1 MPCPLSPSVSP
12 LLTPGLCHA
21 AVSCPVSIPFTAPVL
36 TLSTVAL
43 CRDLCRSVSL
53 GCDSL
58 SSRSVAAAPEP
69 AGAAMAAVQ
78 TPETEALLESGA
90 DRPLRE
96 TEALLAE
103 SAGEESDSGD
113 GESGGSR
120 E

>member
-1 MPCPLSPSVSP
+1 
-12 LLTPGLCHA
+12 
-21 AVSCPVSIPFTAPVL
+21 
-36 TLSTVAL
+36 
-43 CRDLCRSVSL
+43 
-53 GCDSL
+53 
-58 SSRSVAAAPEP
+58 
-69 AGAAMAAVQ
+69 MAAVQ

-96 TEALLAE
+96 TDGLLAE